1 MNTEKLRSILKE
13 QLQKHPETCHQAI
26 VETFIT
32 LMLEQV
38 LSGNYQPE

>member
-1 MNTEKLRSILKE
+1 MNTEKLQSILKA

-26 VETFIT
+26 IETFIT

-38 LSGNYQPE
+38 LSGNYKPE